1 MVKKKMPD
9 KHETK
14 QKKTDETPDSKE
26 YNTTQENIT
35 ADKQEVAD
43 TENKKRQFTGTKEV
57 ESDKVEPV
65 EKSQEEK
72 LAEMQDKYLRLSAE
86 FDNYRRRTLRE
97 KMELAKYGGEGLL
110 LNILPLIDDFE
121 RALSHME
128 SATDCV
134 AMKKGIDLIYVK
146 LMEFLK
152 QSGVKEI
159 ESLDCDFNVD
169 LHHAVAKKAVGE
181 EGKKGKIVEVIQKGY
196 YLQDKVLRHSKVV
209 VGE

>member
-1 MVKKKMPD
+1 MVKKNRPD
-9 KHETK
+9 QHETK
-14 QKKTDETPDSKE
+14 QEKHNETPDSKE
-26 YNTTQENIT
+26 NNTTHENIT
-35 ADKQEVAD
+35 DDELEVTD
-43 TENKKRQFTGTKEV
+43 TENKERQSTGTE
-57 ESDKVEPV
+57 ETPSDNVEPA
-65 EKSQEEK
+65 EKSLEEK

-97 KMELAKYGGEGLL
+97 KMELAKYGGESLL

-152 QSGVKEI
+152 QSGISEI

-169 LHHAVAKKAVGE
+169 LHHAVAKNVVGE
-181 EGKKGKIVEVIQKGY
+181 KEKKGKIIEVVQKGY
-196 YLQDKVLRHSKVV
+196 YLQGKVLRHSKVV

>member
-1 MVKKKMPD
+1 MVKKKRPD
-9 KHETK
+9 QHETK
-14 QKKTDETPDSKE
+14 QEKRDETPDSKE
-26 YNTTQENIT
+26 NNTTYENIT
-35 ADKQEVAD
+35 DDEREVTD
-43 TENKKRQFTGTKEV
+43 TENKERQSTGTE
-57 ESDKVEPV
+57 ETPYDKVEPA
-65 EKSQEEK
+65 EKSPEEK

-97 KMELAKYGGEGLL
+97 KMELAKYGGESLL

-152 QSGVKEI
+152 QSGVSEI

-169 LHHAVAKKAVGE
+169 LHHAIAKKMVGE
-181 EGKKGKIVEVIQKGY
+181 EEKKGKIIEVVQKGY
-196 YLQDKVLRHSKVV
+196 YLQGKVLRHSKVV